1 MSVFDTYVNISV
13 GQIFEAEERLFK
25 IAILEEDENGTPEL
39 TAECLTPT
47 KEDGGKVWWSFT
59 VNDPEDLVLYT
70 VH

>member
-1 MSVFDTYVNISV
+1 MFEPYVVLKV

-25 IAILEEDENGTPEL
+25 IAILQEDEDGTPHI

-47 KEDGGKVWWSFT
+47 KGDDGKVWWSFEI
-59 VNDPEDLVLYT
+59 NDPEDLVLYT